1 MTYHRKVPE
10 NKKKTMKHHQSKII
24 PLSIAAAFL
33 LAGEIAWALYA
44 LNHLKDS
51 KTKPSDEDMWFDYS
65 HHERK

>member
-1 MTYHRKVPE
+1 
-10 NKKKTMKHHQSKII
+10 MKHHQSKII

-51 KTKPSDEDMWFDYS
+51 KTKPSDEDMWFDDS